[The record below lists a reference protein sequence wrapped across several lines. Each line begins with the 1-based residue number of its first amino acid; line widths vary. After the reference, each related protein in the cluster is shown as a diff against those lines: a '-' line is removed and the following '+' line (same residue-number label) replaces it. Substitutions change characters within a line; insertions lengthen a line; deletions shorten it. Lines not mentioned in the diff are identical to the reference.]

1 MSDHSKHEQRKQV
14 PVFSG
19 VLRYFPDAIW
29 AVARCS
35 KIGNDQHNDPSL
47 PMHWD
52 RNKSTDEPDALVRH
66 LMQYDEMDD
75 DGLLHAT
82 KVAWRALALLQKTLE
97 ARGEAPLDEANV
109 QKDGERAYEKAQIT
123 ARARGM
129 ELCNR
134 CGEEYKENDLICIGG
149 LCPLCSERWAKL
161 LDE

>member
-82 KVAWRALALLQKTLE
+82 KAAWRALSLLQRTLE
-97 ARGEAPLDEANV
+97 ARGEAPLSDYNV
-109 QKDGERAYEKAQIT
+109 KTTE
-123 ARARGM
+123 
-129 ELCNR
+129 
-134 CGEEYKENDLICIGG
+134 
-149 LCPLCSERWAKL
+149 
-161 LDE
+161 